1 MCGYK
6 ICFYVYINNLRNIE
20 FLKFKEK
27 KSLKDSL
34 EFMDQVFVNKA
45 T

>member
-20 FLKFKEK
+20 FLKVKE

-34 EFMDQVFVNKA
+34 EFMDQVFVN
-45 T
+45 